1 LIAACALWSQ
11 VDALI
16 AWLDANREEQQPSPP
31 PRGARLAGGGAK
43 KRAKVKR
50 TAGKARL
57 VDKAEAETDEDA
69 GAGEAAER
77 RKSGRQPKPKRFEDV
92 GGSDVSEDGSNDG
105 RGDEDEDVEMEEEEE
120 EEEDSDDFEATP
132 ARARARGRS
141 SAGGGGGG
149 GGGDDDAL
157 EEFGGHD
164 VASGLRTK
172 RRALAEAFAARA
184 VVEWKQRRLREYIN
198 RCRARSNCFTKSPS
212 RSNCF
217 TKSPSRPTVRLPTA
231 CKRSRTHTH
240 THALAG
246 SFRGVSFLFAR
257 QRARTHA
264 RTPAR
269 TLVARARGRVSSA

>member
-1 LIAACALWSQ
+1 
-11 VDALI
+11 
-16 AWLDANREEQQPSPP
+16 
-31 PRGARLAGGGAK
+31 
-43 KRAKVKR
+43 VKR

-77 RKSGRQPKPKRFEDV
+77 RKSGRQPKPKRFQDV
-92 GGSDVSEDGSNDG
+92 GGSDVSEVGSNDGRGDDGSNDG

-141 SAGGGGGG
+141 SAGGGGSG